1 MAFMPV
7 PPKPARPERTRPP
20 AATAS
25 IVGFWHDLLNRS
37 SSQNNFGVVGR

>member
-1 MAFMPV
+1 MAFIPV
-7 PPKPARPERTRPP
+7 PLESAPPERTRPP
-20 AATAS
+20 TATAS